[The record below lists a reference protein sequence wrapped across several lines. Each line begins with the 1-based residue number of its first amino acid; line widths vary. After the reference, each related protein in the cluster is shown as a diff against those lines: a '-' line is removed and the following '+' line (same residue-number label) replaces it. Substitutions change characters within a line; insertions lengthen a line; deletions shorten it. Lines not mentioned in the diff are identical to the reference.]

1 MVSLEIGVGFR
12 YCYGVANFA
21 SLVKKPGIIQA
32 SPALSFLNNG
42 GFVYFNLKQEI
53 VGITAVRAVPTNSLL
68 HFGACTELTD
78 EEA

>member
-1 MVSLEIGVGFR
+1 MADFG
-12 YCYGVANFA
+12 
-21 SLVKKPGIIQA
+21 SLVKRVSVLNA
-32 SPALSFLNNG
+32 SPSVSFLMNG
-42 GFVYFNLKQEI
+42 GFVYFDLKQEI

>member
-1 MVSLEIGVGFR
+1 MVCLEIGVGFR

-21 SLVKKPGIIQA
+21 SLVKKPGGIQA